1 MDSQREGIK
10 ALAKEAS
17 LLPKEELLQVK
28 AGSSDL
34 VIGIPKE
41 TSLQEKR
48 VAITPE
54 AVALLV
60 AHGHQVV
67 VETGAGDL
75 SYYKDVDYSEAG
87 AKIVHDRKE
96 VMQAGLVMK
105 VEPPSLEEV
114 GMMGMGSTLIS
125 ALQLSVQ
132 NENLLEAMSK
142 KKITAIAWDYIRNK
156 NGIFPLVRAMSEIA
170 GNTAILKAGELL
182 AKAGGRSA
190 MLGGISG
197 VRPST
202 VVIIGAGTVGE
213 FAARSAMGLGAQV
226 KIFDNR
232 QHRLVRIQQSLGRR
246 VWTSTI
252 QPSILDEAL
261 RSADVA
267 IGALRGEGP
276 RSPMVV
282 SEPMVSAMRDKSVV
296 IDVCID
302 RGGCFETSR
311 ITSHEDPTYTEL
323 GVIHYCVPN
332 LASSVSRTA
341 SEALSNIIAPMLL
354 SIASDGGVES
364 AVRSANMVRSGVYM
378 FKGTLTHSGIAE
390 ERGLP
395 YKDLDLLLAAY

>member
-1 MDSQREGIK
+1 M
-10 ALAKEAS
+10 
-17 LLPKEELLQVK
+17 
-28 AGSSDL
+28 
-34 VIGIPKE
+34 
-41 TSLQEKR
+41 
-48 VAITPE
+48 
-54 AVALLV
+54 
-60 AHGHQVV
+60 
-67 VETGAGDL
+67 GA
-75 SYYKDVDYSEAG
+75 
-87 AKIVHDRKE
+87 
-96 VMQAGLVMK
+96 
-105 VEPPSLEEV
+105 
-114 GMMGMGSTLIS
+114 
-125 ALQLSVQ
+125 
-132 NENLLEAMSK
+132 

-156 NGIFPLVRAMSEIA
+156 SGIFPLVRAMSEIA
-170 GNTAILKAGELL
+170 GNTSILKAGELL
-182 AKAGGRSA
+182 AAAGGRSA

-213 FAARSAMGLGAQV
+213 FAARAAMGLGAQV

-252 QPSILDEAL
+252 QPSVLDEAL

-282 SEPMVSAMRDKSVV
+282 SEPMVSAMREKSVI

-311 ITSHEDPTYTEL
+311 ITSHENPTYTEL

-332 LASSVSRTA
+332 LASCVSRTA

-354 SIASDGGVES
+354 SIALDGGVES
-364 AVRSANMVRSGVYM
+364 AVRSSNIIRSGVYM

-395 YKDLDLLLAAY
+395 YKDLDLLLATY

>member
-1 MDSQREGIK
+1 MSDRAIGY
-10 ALAKEAS
+10 
-17 LLPKEELLQVK
+17 LLQGK
-28 AGSSDL
+28 AQTAISNYGNIINWDEHPMGIWNGYSYLPSVAFLAGVPGHKYSSDFSWEN
-34 VIGIPKE
+34 VE
-41 TSLQEKR
+41 F
-48 VAITPE
+48 
-54 AVALLV
+54 
-60 AHGHQVV
+60 V
-67 VETGAGDL
+67 VETGAGEL
-75 SYYKDVDYSEAG
+75 SYYTDVDYSEAG
-87 AKIVHDRKE
+87 ARIESDRKE
-96 VMQAGLVMK
+96 VMKSGLVMK

-114 GMMGMGSTLIS
+114 GMMSMGATLIS

-132 NENLLEAMSK
+132 SEGLIEEMGK
-142 KKITAIAWDYIRNK
+142 KKITTIAWDYIRNK
-156 NGIFPLVRAMSEIA
+156 SGIFPLVRAMSEIA
-170 GNTAILKAGELL
+170 GNTAILKAGDLL
-182 AKAGGRSA
+182 AASNGRST

-252 QPSILDEAL
+252 QPSVLDEAL

-282 SEPMVSAMRDKSVV
+282 SEPMVSAMKEKSVI

-311 ITSHEDPTYTEL
+311 VTSHEDPTYTWK
-323 GVIHYCVPN
+323 
-332 LASSVSRTA
+332 
-341 SEALSNIIAPMLL
+341 LSL
-354 SIASDGGVES
+354 SQ
-364 AVRSANMVRSGVYM
+364 
-378 FKGTLTHSGIAE
+378 
-390 ERGLP
+390 
-395 YKDLDLLLAAY
+395 

>member
-1 MDSQREGIK
+1 M
-10 ALAKEAS
+10 AKEAS

-96 VMQAGLVMK
+96 VMQAGIVMK

-132 NENLLEAMSK
+132 NENLLDAMSK

-156 NGIFPLVRAMSEIA
+156 NSIFPLVRAMSEIA

-364 AVRSANMVRSGVYM
+364 AVRSANMARSGVYM